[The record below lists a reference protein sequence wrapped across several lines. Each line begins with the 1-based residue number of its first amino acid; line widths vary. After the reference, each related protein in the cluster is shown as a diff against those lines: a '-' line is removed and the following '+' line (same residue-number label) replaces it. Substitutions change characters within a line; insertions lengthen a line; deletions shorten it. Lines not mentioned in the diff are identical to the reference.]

1 MFRSEIKGHWPFV
14 GVRRVIQKLR
24 FSQVRQF
31 RFVLT
36 TARVRS
42 SGQVSAIAHNHD
54 APKEGEHHAG
64 SLFQT
69 AITYRA
75 IAQ

>member
-1 MFRSEIKGHWPFV
+1 MISALGTILV
-14 GVRRVIQKLR
+14 GLRANRKLR
-24 FSQVRQF
+24 FSRVRQF

-36 TARVRS
+36 TACKVKSRLLHIIMMLPRRGNIMLV
-42 SGQVSAIAHNHD
+42 
-54 APKEGEHHAG
+54 